1 MAKTEICS
9 TLEEAREKWP
19 EYNGAIGNRFKNI
32 SGQHINNL
40 TILYRGPNLED
51 AKKRPR
57 YVCKC
62 DCGAYCCIKSENITS
77 ITRPTRT
84 CGHCDSFKL
93 SQKKEINGFNILNT
107 FINEK
112 DNNKECC
119 TLQCQKCGYIFY
131 PRKTDL
137 YDNAARKIYCAKCNS
152 LKTTNNFN
160 IGDKVGE
167 LTLLSFKVN
176 EDNCI
181 RWECECSCGKK
192 LYLKSTELNNRRTCG
207 NHFNPKDIEG
217 KVFNN
222 FTVLKALNFHKGGN
236 RYYSCKCN
244 CGNIFETGRN
254 NILSGHTKSCGCLNK
269 LHLENQKFGFL
280 NVIKEVDSDG
290 KGSQWLCKCDCGN
303 ITIVRGVNLTRGS
316 VKSCGC
322 IGSSF
327 NNKKIQKLLFSMNI
341 KFNTEYKF
349 NNCRNILPLPF
360 DFAIIIDNNIK
371 YLIEYDGEQHFFG
384 GWGKDSID
392 IHERDLIKNK
402 YCFDNNIPLIRIPY
416 DANYTIDDLKLETTR
431 FLLTPENEKEYY
443 ESRK

>member
-1 MAKTEICS
+1 MTKTEICS

-19 EYNGAIGNRFKNI
+19 EYNGVIGNRFKNI

-77 ITRPTRT
+77 VARPTRT
-84 CGHCDSFKL
+84 CGHCNSFKL

-112 DNNKECC
+112 DNNRECC

-137 YDNAARKIYCAKCNS
+137 YDNATRKICCAKCNS

-160 IGDKVGE
+160 IGDKIGE

-181 RWECECSCGKK
+181 RWECRCSCGEK
-192 LYLKSTELNNRRTCG
+192 LYLKSTELNGRRTCG
-207 NHFNPKDIEG
+207 KHNNPNDIVGKKFNKLI
-217 KVFNN
+217 
-222 FTVLKALNFHKGGN
+222 VLQHLDYFKGNN
-236 RYYSCKCN
+236 RYYQCRCD
-244 CGNIFETGRN
+244 CGTVFEVSRSNI
-254 NILSGHTKSCGCLNK
+254 ISGHTS
-269 LHLENQKFGFL
+269 
-280 NVIKEVDSDG
+280 
-290 KGSQWLCKCDCGN
+290 
-303 ITIVRGVNLTRGS
+303 
-316 VKSCGC
+316 SCGC
-322 IGSSF
+322 IRSKNEEQISQLLNILNKAYIKNKTYNDLRG
-327 NNKKIQKLLFSMNI
+327 NNKQFLK
-341 KFNTEYKF
+341 
-349 NNCRNILPLPF
+349 F
-360 DFAIIIDNNIK
+360 DFFIDNQYI
-371 YLIEYDGEQHFFG
+371 IEYDGQQHFNYANN
-384 GWGKDSID
+384 GWNNK
-392 IHERDLIKNK
+392 ENFEKTRKRDLIKNK

-416 DANYTIDDLKLETTR
+416 DADYTIDDLRLETTR

-443 ESRK
+443 ESRS